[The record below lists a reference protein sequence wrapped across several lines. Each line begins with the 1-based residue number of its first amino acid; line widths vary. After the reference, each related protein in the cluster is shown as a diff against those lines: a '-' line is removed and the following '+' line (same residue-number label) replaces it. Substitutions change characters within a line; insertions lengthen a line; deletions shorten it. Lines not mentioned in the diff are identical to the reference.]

1 MRRAAFATL
10 LLGLLPTLT
19 GCGLLQEMC
28 CHCGGCNLL
37 KCRAFALSPCLR
49 GKCCGG
55 GCGECYWG
63 ELSDPPTC
71 WDPCDCCG
79 NWTGPGGYSMYRPG
93 EAYPFTPI
101 YPAGGM
107 QAPPQP
113 TPAGGQTPVEGS
125 FDPEP
130 TPVEGS
136 YDGSYDGSYQD
147 EPTPGDAA
155 MQLPPGAKIISRDD
169 RVLRPG
175 ETPPPQV
182 QQAVRHHHV
191 RGAKYHNPVR
201 RNVRR

>member
-55 GCGECYWG
+55 GCGECYFG

-101 YPAGGM
+101 YPAGGPV
-107 QAPPQP
+107 QTSPQP
-113 TPAGGQTPVEGS
+113 TPAGGG
-125 FDPEP
+125 P
-130 TPVEGS
+130 TPVDQPIPSESGPLEGG
-136 YDGSYDGSYQD
+136 YEG
-147 EPTPGDAA
+147 EPTPGDSA
-155 MQLPPGAKIISRDD
+155 MQLPPGAKIISRGD
-169 RVLRPG
+169 RALGPG
-175 ETPPPQV
+175 ETPPPQI
-182 QQAVRHHHV
+182 QQAAGHRHAHS
-191 RGAKYHNPVR
+191 AQYQSHNR
-201 RNVRR
+201 RTMRR

>member
-10 LLGLLPTLT
+10 LVGLLPTLT

-55 GCGECYWG
+55 GCGECYFG

-101 YPAGGM
+101 YPINGPA
-107 QAPPQP
+107 QSSQQP
-113 TPAGGQTPVEGS
+113 TPADGA
-125 FDPEP
+125 P
-130 TPVEGS
+130 TPIDLPIPNESAPLEGGYES
-136 YDGSYDGSYQD
+136 
-147 EPTPGDAA
+147 EPAPSDAS
-155 MQLPPGAKIISRDD
+155 MHLPPGAKIISRSD
-169 RVLRPG
+169 RALEPG
-175 ETPPPQV
+175 ETPPRQV
-182 QQAVRHHHV
+182 QQAAGHRQV
-191 RGAKYHNPVR
+191 RGAQYHAPVR

>member
-1 MRRAAFATL
+1 MRRAAFAML

-49 GKCCGG
+49 GKCCVE
-55 GCGECYWG
+55 GCGEVYWG

-101 YPAGGM
+101 YPVSGPAQNSNQQTPREGG
-107 QAPPQP
+107 P
-113 TPAGGQTPVEGS
+113 TPAEEAMPEQEAPIEGS
-125 FDPEP
+125 F
-130 TPVEGS
+130 EGAS
-136 YDGSYDGSYQD
+136 LGPD
-147 EPTPGDAA
+147 DAS
-155 MQLPPGAKIISRDD
+155 MQLPPGAKVLSRGD
-169 RVLRPG
+169 RVLSPG
-175 ETPPPQV
+175 ETPPPHV
-182 QQAVRHHHV
+182 QQASR
-191 RGAKYHNPVR
+191 P
-201 RNVRR
+201 RNVRSAQYQPPQRRGMRR